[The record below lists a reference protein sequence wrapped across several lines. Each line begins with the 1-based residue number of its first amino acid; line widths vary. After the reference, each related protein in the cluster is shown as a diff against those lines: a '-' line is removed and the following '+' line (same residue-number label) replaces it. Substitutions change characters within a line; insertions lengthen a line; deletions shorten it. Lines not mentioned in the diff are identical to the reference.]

1 MRVLLI
7 AGGWSSER
15 EISLLGARGIA
26 DALRSLG
33 HDVTFFDLLF
43 RFDELLAT
51 ARQHDVALIN
61 LHGQPGEDGIVQAML
76 DLVGCPYQ
84 GTGPSGSF
92 LALNKAVTKQILKDA
107 GLPTPAWEFLPQ
119 RPGDVWKPRIAFPVF
134 VKSNTGG
141 SSLHLGKAVNQVELN
156 AILDEIFEAGDAALI
171 EEALCGRE
179 ITCGVLGDEALPP
192 IQIEPV
198 RGEYFNFESKYAK
211 DGAREICPAP
221 LDGKLTAKVQQL
233 ALAAHRALGLEG
245 VSRSD
250 FILGP
255 DGNLNFL
262 EVNTLPG
269 MTPTSLVPKEAMAIG
284 LDFKALVA
292 KLIDLALKK
301 RSRSHQK

>member
-15 EISLLGARGIA
+15 EISLSGARGIA

-33 HDVTFFDLLF
+33 HNVTFFDLLHH
-43 RFDELLAT
+43 FDELLAIS
-51 ARQHDVALIN
+51 RQHDVALIN

-76 DLVGCPYQ
+76 DRVGCPYQ

-119 RPGDVWKPRIAFPVF
+119 RPSADWEPHIAYPIFA
-134 VKSNTGG
+134 KSNTGG
-141 SSLHLGKAVNQVELN
+141 SSLHLGKAMNKAELN
-156 AILDEIFEAGDAALI
+156 VILDEIFAAGDVAII
-171 EEALCGRE
+171 EEALFGRE
-179 ITCGVLGDEALPP
+179 ITCGVLGDDALPP

-198 RGEYFNFESKYAK
+198 KGDYFNFESKYAQ

-221 LDGKLTAKVQQL
+221 IDAKLTAKVQQL
-233 ALAAHRALGLEG
+233 ALAAHKALGLEG
-245 VSRSD
+245 LSRSD
-250 FILGP
+250 FILSP
-255 DGNLNFL
+255 DGILNFL

-292 KLIDLALKK
+292 KLIDLALSKK
-301 RSRSHQK
+301 SCLHKK